1 METLR
6 ISTRTYT
13 AGDFVPLF
21 SGPTRIKLAGSS
33 VKNLNQ
39 SHKRLQEIIASGKT
53 IYGVNTGFGNL
64 SHIHIDQEDQ
74 FTLQLNL
81 VRSHAAGVGAPLEP
95 GLVRATMVL
104 KLLTYV
110 KGFSGVRLAMAEKM
124 IQFLNKDIIPV
135 IPEKV
140 LWEPAETW
148 HPWRTWHLQLLG
160 KGMFFTMAEK

>member
-13 AGDFVPLF
+13 AGDFAPLF
-21 SGPTRIKLAGSS
+21 SGPTRINLAGSS

-95 GLVRATMVL
+95 GLVRTTMVL

-110 KGFSGVRLAMAEKM
+110 
-124 IQFLNKDIIPV
+124 
-135 IPEKV
+135 
-140 LWEPAETW
+140 
-148 HPWRTWHLQLLG
+148 
-160 KGMFFTMAEK
+160 